1 MEDDVTIKV
10 ADNAQVS
17 LSPEIVARR
26 TTVKSR
32 KGDTVTVIA
41 KRYDLTAANVAEW
54 NSVGLAAAFKLGHP
68 IVLFLPLKSRAVTN
82 SGSDISAGRNKKKGQ
97 TVQAVKRGAS
107 KPVVKKKH
115 AAGTQ
120 P

>member
-17 LSPEIVARR
+17 LSPEIVTRR
-26 TTVKSR
+26 TSVKSR
-32 KGDTVTVIA
+32 KGDTVATIA
-41 KRYDLTAANVAEW
+41 KRYGLTAASVAEW
-54 NSVGLAAAFKLGHP
+54 NGVSLSNAFKLGHP
-68 IVLFLPLKSRAVTN
+68 VVVFLPLNSRAGN
-82 SGSDISAGRNKKKGQ
+82 NESASPDKKKGQ
-97 TVQAVKRGAS
+97 AVQAVKRSAS
-107 KPVVKKKH
+107 KTVVKKKH